1 MAVALTD
8 LWLAILIAAASVF
21 FASFIIWM
29 LLPYHKA
36 DIKVLPD
43 EEGFTNAISGL
54 DIPPGL
60 YMYPNCQSAEEMKS
74 DDFKA
79 KFNNGPWGMIT
90 IMGAKPNFGANLLK
104 TFIAYLVITI
114 VVVYIASVA
123 LPAGAEYLKVFQ
135 VVGAAAFLGHCTG
148 SLAGDIFLGKPNRF
162 IITSFIDGVIF
173 ALITAG
179 VIASMWPGVPTGVE
193 GAPLIITPGG

>member
-29 LLPYHKA
+29 LMPYHKK
-36 DIKVLPD
+36 DIQFMPE
-43 EEGFTNAISGL
+43 EEGFIKAVNDL
-54 DIPPGL
+54 DIKPGL
-60 YMYPNCQSAEEMKS
+60 YMFPNCQDHK
-74 DDFKA
+74 DFKSEEFVA
-79 KFNNGPWGMIT
+79 KMNSGPWGVFTHIPS
-90 IMGAKPNFGANLLK
+90 KPNMLKNLIK
-104 TFIAYLVITI
+104 TFLAYLLITI
-114 VVVYIASVA
+114 VVAYIASVA

-135 VVGAAAFLGHCTG
+135 IIGAAAFLGHCTG
-148 SLAGDIFLGKPNRF
+148 SLAGDFFLAKPNRF

-179 VIASMWPGVPTGVE
+179 VIASMWPAATAAIDGS
-193 GAPLIITPGG
+193 PLMVTP